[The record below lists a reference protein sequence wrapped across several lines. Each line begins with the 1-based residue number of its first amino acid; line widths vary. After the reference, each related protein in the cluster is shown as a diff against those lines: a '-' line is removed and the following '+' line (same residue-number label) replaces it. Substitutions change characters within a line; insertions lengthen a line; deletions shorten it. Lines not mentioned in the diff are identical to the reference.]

1 MPFNGI
7 LPSHANLV
15 GLQKQ
20 MTQGETTMYYI
31 LDDDTKGEE
40 GIKKGACKFGR
51 RRRRMGEQELKV
63 SNFCIDKKKKKFF

>member
-20 MTQGETTMYYI
+20 MTQGETTVVVCVCIIYWMM
-31 LDDDTKGEE
+31 TKGEE
-40 GIKKGACKFGR
+40 GIKKGAGACKFGR
-51 RRRRMGEQELKV
+51 GV
-63 SNFCIDKKKKKFF
+63 

>member
-7 LPSHANLV
+7 LPRHANLV

-51 RRRRMGEQELKV
+51 RRRRMGSK
-63 SNFCIDKKKKKFF
+63 N

>member
-1 MPFNGI
+1 MTRCVVPFNGI

-31 LDDDTKGEE
+31 LDDDKRG
-40 GIKKGACKFGR
+40 GGNKKGGR
-51 RRRRMGEQELKV
+51 GLQIWEEEKEDGE
-63 SNFCIDKKKKKFF
+63 

>member
-20 MTQGETTMYYI
+20 MTQGETTVVVCVCMYYI
-31 LDDDTKGEE
+31 LDDDKRGGGNKKRGRGLQIWE
-40 GIKKGACKFGR
+40 GGLKFEGFEFLHR
-51 RRRRMGEQELKV
+51 
-63 SNFCIDKKKKKFF
+63 

>member
-1 MPFNGI
+1 MTRCVVPFNGI

-51 RRRRMGEQELKV
+51 RRRRMGVRIEG
-63 SNFCIDKKKKKFF
+63 FKFLHR

>member
-40 GIKKGACKFGR
+40 GIKKRACKFGR
-51 RRRRMGEQELKV
+51 RRRRMGSK
-63 SNFCIDKKKKKFF
+63 N

>member
-40 GIKKGACKFGR
+40 GIKKGGLQIWEEEKED
-51 RRRRMGEQELKV
+51 GE
-63 SNFCIDKKKKKFF
+63 